1 MKSFVIIGKL
11 SDIIKELKCKS
22 GKKRELKGEIINE

>member
-11 SDIIKELKCKS
+11 SDVLKELKCK
-22 GKKRELKGEIINE
+22 GGRKRELKGEIIDE